1 MVDNVVP
8 RIRFGDYLPEV
19 FRTGGGA
26 RAGQAAGEA
35 ADFLDRFLATFEV
48 LFEELQQEIGGL
60 PDGTGGL
67 PDLFDPDLTPP
78 PQFPHRQG
86 DDFDYLGYV
95 ASWVGLALRPEKP
108 VDWNRTYFRRALAL
122 AAQRSTPGG
131 LETLLRAWL
140 RGDLL
145 ETDPPQLVLTDLA
158 RVSNAVDAVFQLD
171 PDTPPV
177 LGVQTVL
184 GEGPPFFFL
193 VDLPTDATV
202 RELRNP
208 IGLDVLQRATRTLLD
223 AEKPANSYYRLRIR
237 ASTMQLAP
245 ADQADEQPGELYAQ
259 LEDLTGEQPVLG
271 TTLLWDDPL
280 VFDSDRG
287 GLTD

>member
-26 RAGQAAGEA
+26 HAGQAAGEA
-35 ADFLDRFLATFEV
+35 ADFLDRFLAAFEE
-48 LFEELQQEIGGL
+48 LFEELQQEVEGL

-78 PQFPHRQG
+78 PQFPHGQG
-86 DDFDYLGYV
+86 GSFDYLGYL
-95 ASWVGLALRPEKP
+95 ASWVGLALRSEKP
-108 VDWNRTYFRRALAL
+108 DDWNRAYFRRALELSAE
-122 AAQRSTPGG
+122 RSTPGG
-131 LETLLRAWL
+131 LERLLRAWL

-145 ETDPPQLVLTDLA
+145 ETNPPQLVLTDLTRA
-158 RVSNAVDAVFQLD
+158 SNAVDSIFQLD
-171 PDTPPV
+171 PDVPPV

-184 GEGPPFFFL
+184 GEGPPCFFV
-193 VDLPTDATV
+193 VDLVTDPVV

-208 IGLDVLQRATRTLLD
+208 IGLDVLQRATRSLLD
-223 AEKPANSYYRLRIR
+223 AEKPANSYYQLRIR

-245 ADQADEQPGELYAQ
+245 ADEADAQPDELYAQ
-259 LEDLTGEQPVLG
+259 LEDLTGEQPLLG
-271 TTLLWDDPL
+271 TTLLWDEPL

-287 GLTD
+287 GLID